1 VHALHPGVA
10 FVRTRLLFDKDVRG
24 HLTPTLAVEA
34 ARAALIDAYQGRL
47 VSPPRTHTMVGPGAL
62 VFTAGGYANGKCGVR
77 VYQTGRDA
85 SDQVVLVWAGDGRLS
100 GCIVGAELGSM
111 RTGALGAAATGALA
125 RADAEIV
132 SVIGSGRQAWAQLW
146 ALTAVRQAVEVRV
159 YSPNERHRRAF
170 AERAVSELGLDATPV
185 ATAQQAVEGADI
197 IILATVSEQP
207 VISSAWVAAGAH
219 VNTVGPK
226 LVSAHETPPDL
237 AANAA
242 VVVSDS
248 PGQAAAYGEPFFT
261 SRELTHLGA
270 LLCNDTPGRTSD
282 TDITM
287 YASTGLAGSEVVV
300 ANAML
305 DRLDA
310 ES

>member
-1 VHALHPGVA
+1 MTA
-10 FVRTRLLFDKDVRG
+10 RLLFDEEVRD

-47 VSPPRTHTMVGPGAL
+47 ESPPRMHATVGPGAL
-62 VFTAGGYANGKCGVR
+62 VFTAGGYAEGACGVR
-77 VYQTGRDA
+77 VYQTGRA
-85 SDQVVLVWAGDGRLS
+85 AADQAVLVWDGDGRLS
-100 GCIVGAELGSM
+100 GCIVGVELGGM

-125 RADAEIV
+125 RTDAQIV

-146 ALTAVRQAVEVRV
+146 ALTAVRQIAEVRV
-159 YSPNERHRRAF
+159 HSPTEGHRRAF
-170 AERAVSELGLDATPV
+170 AERAAGELGLNATPV
-185 ATAQQAVEGADI
+185 PSAQQAVVGADI
-197 IILATVSEQP
+197 IILATRSEQP

-226 LVSAHETPPDL
+226 MLSAHETPPDL
-237 AANAA
+237 ADDAA
-242 VVVSDS
+242 VLVSDS

-270 LLCNDTPGRTSD
+270 VLCNDTPGRTSD
-282 TDITM
+282 ADITM

-300 ANAML
+300 ANAL
-305 DRLDA
+305 LNRVDA
-310 ES
+310 EL

>member
-1 VHALHPGVA
+1 L
-10 FVRTRLLFDKDVRG
+10 RTRLLFDEDVRG
-24 HLTPTLAVEA
+24 HLTPTMAVEA

-47 VSPPRTHTMVGPGAL
+47 VSPPRIQARVGPGAL
-62 VFTAGGYANGKCGVR
+62 VFTAGGYANAECGVR

-85 SDQVVLVWAGDGRLS
+85 SDQVVLIWGGDGMLN
-100 GCIVGAELGSM
+100 GCIVGVELGSM

-125 RADAEIV
+125 RADAGIV

-146 ALTAVRQAVEVRV
+146 ALTAVRRVAEVRV

-170 AERAVSELGLDATPV
+170 AERAGAELGLIANPA
-185 ATAQQAVEGADI
+185 ATAQQAVEAADI

-207 VISSAWVAAGAH
+207 VISSAWVAAGTH

-226 LVSAHETPPDL
+226 LLSAHETPPDL
-237 AANAA
+237 AAKAA

-270 LLCNDTPGRTSD
+270 VLCNDAPGRTSD

-305 DRLDA
+305 NRLGA
-310 ES
+310 EP